1 MVSGQILYEQPLN
14 ERIRTFL
21 RLEHLM
27 AQLNQHLSGED
38 ILSSQGA
45 INTLIELFSLSMR
58 GDLKSELMKELE
70 RQISNLN
77 RLEHDPE
84 VDQSRLAAVIGKQR
98 HLITKLHSM
107 SGQLGQELKENDF
120 LNSIR
125 QRSAVPG
132 GTCDFDLP
140 AYHYWLNR
148 SVEERHDQIRSW
160 SQPFVQVEEAI
171 GQILELIRD
180 SAIPELKIA
189 ENGFYQQ
196 ALDPSRPYQLIRI
209 LLPRECG
216 FFPEISAGKHRFSV
230 RFLELGD
237 LNERPGQIDE
247 SVEFLLACGT
257 L

>member
-1 MVSGQILYEQPLN
+1 M
-14 ERIRTFL
+14 RTFL

-27 AQLNQHLSGED
+27 GRLNYLLTGQDTLA
-38 ILSSQGA
+38 SQGA
-45 INTLIELFSLSMR
+45 VNTLIELFSLSMR

-84 VDQSRLAAVIGKQR
+84 VDQSRLASVIEKQR
-98 HLITKLHSM
+98 HLISKLHSM

-140 AYHYWLNR
+140 AFHYWLNR
-148 SVEERHDQIRSW
+148 PVEERHDQIRSW
-160 SQPFVQVEEAI
+160 SQPFIQVEEAI

-189 ENGFYQQ
+189 DNGFYQQ
-196 ALDPSRPYQLIRI
+196 TLDPNRPYQLIRI
-209 LLPRECG
+209 LLPQDCS

-230 RFLELGD
+230 RFLELGNLD
-237 LNERPGQIDE
+237 ERPAQVSETI
-247 SVEFLLACGT
+247 EFLLACGT

>member
-1 MVSGQILYEQPLN
+1 M
-14 ERIRTFL
+14 RTFL

-27 AQLNQHLSGED
+27 GRLNHQLAGQD
-38 ILSSQGA
+38 TLSSQGA

-84 VDQSRLAAVIGKQR
+84 VDQSRLASVIEKQR

-140 AYHYWLNR
+140 AFHYWLNR
-148 SVEERHDQIRSW
+148 PVEERHDQIQTW
-160 SQPFVQVEEAI
+160 SQPFIQVEEAI

-189 ENGFYQQ
+189 DNGFYQQ
-196 ALDPSRPYQLIRI
+196 ALDPNRPYQLIRI
-209 LLPRECG
+209 LLPQDHT

-230 RFLELGD
+230 RFLELGNLD
-237 LNERPGQIDE
+237 ERPGQIND
-247 SVEFLLACGT
+247 SIEFLLACGT

>member
-1 MVSGQILYEQPLN
+1 M
-14 ERIRTFL
+14 RTFL

-27 AQLNQHLSGED
+27 QRMNKYLDGTDRLATH
-38 ILSSQGA
+38 GA
-45 INTLIELFSLSMR
+45 ITTLIELFSLSMR

-84 VDQSRLAAVIGKQR
+84 VDQSRLSEVIEKQR
-98 HLITKLHSM
+98 HLITRLHGM

-125 QRSAVPG
+125 QRTSVPG

-148 SVEERHDQIRSW
+148 PVEDRHAQIRRW
-160 SQPFVQVEEAI
+160 NQPFEQVEEAI

-180 SAIPELKIA
+180 SAIPEPKA
-189 ENGFYQQ
+189 AANGFYQQ
-196 ALDPSRPYQLIRI
+196 ALDSGRPYQIIRI
-209 LLPRECG
+209 ILPEDADHY
-216 FFPEISAGKHRFSV
+216 PEISAGKHRFSV
-230 RFLELGD
+230 RFFQLGNLE
-237 LNERPGQIDE
+237 ERAIQ
-247 SVEFLLACGT
+247 VEQDVSFQLACGT